1 MNPSYLDLRR
11 LGNWQIGHQMVL
23 IFFFIP
29 LIFCIT
35 DFILAELIFGGPK
48 PVVGVYNDVDTLQ
61 VSIMNNLQIL
71 KCFGEH
77 NFLSC

>member
-1 MNPSYLDLRR
+1 M
-11 LGNWQIGHQMVL
+11 
-23 IFFFIP
+23 
-29 LIFCIT
+29 
-35 DFILAELIFGGPK
+35 
-48 PVVGVYNDVDTLQ
+48 VGVYNDVDTLQ